1 MTAGARSAFELFALC
16 VLDFGCIHPF
26 GFIPD
31 ESHQMKFARIGAV
44 GHERPAVFH
53 DGSYFDISDFTS
65 DISGQFLE
73 SDGPDRVR
81 VALGTATL
89 STIEEPGRIGSAIAR
104 PSAVICIGMNYAAH
118 AAESGSAPPTVPIMF
133 LKTPNTVVGP
143 NDDVAIP
150 RKSTKTDWEV
160 ELGVVISKRASYLE
174 SPADSIDH
182 IAGFVVANDLSEREF
197 QLELSGGQWSKGK
210 SSPGFSPTGPWL
222 VTPDEV
228 DYRNL
233 RLRSWVNGQPRQDSS
248 TSDLIFDVDFIVW
261 HLSQYLTLEPGDLIM
276 TGTPAGV
283 ALSGRFPYL
292 RAGDVCEIEIDGLGR
307 QRQTFISAEESAS

>member
-1 MTAGARSAFELFALC
+1 
-16 VLDFGCIHPF
+16 
-26 GFIPD
+26 
-31 ESHQMKFARIGAV
+31 MKFARIGAA
-44 GHERPAVFH
+44 GQERPVVVL
-53 DGSYFDISDFTS
+53 DGTYY
-65 DISGQFLE
+65 DISGFTPDISGDFLE

-81 VALGTATL
+81 AAVELGSLAAVDVG
-89 STIEEPGRIGSAIAR
+89 EGVRIGSPIVR

-118 AAESGSAPPTVPIMF
+118 AAESGSAPPTIPIMF
-133 LKTPNTVVGP
+133 LKTPNTVAGP
-143 NDDVAIP
+143 NDTVAIP
-150 RKSTKTDWEV
+150 RASTKTDWEV

-197 QLELSGGQWSKGK
+197 QLEVSGGQWSKGK
-210 SSPGFSPTGPWL
+210 CAPGFNPTGPWL

-233 RLRSWVNGQPRQDSS
+233 RLRSWVNGEPRQDS
-248 TSDLIFDVDFIVW
+248 TTADLIFDVDFIIW
-261 HLSQYLTLEPGDLIM
+261 HLSQFLTLEPGDLVL

-292 RAGDVCEIEIDGLGR
+292 SAGDVCEIEIDGLGR
-307 QRQTFISAEESAS
+307 QRQSFIQA